1 MLIVDIHTD
10 IYIYITDTGKERK
23 GQIFGLFP
31 IFLSPSLINLSFFID
46 YLLEKKK
53 EMIFGKV

>member
-1 MLIVDIHTD
+1 MLID
-10 IYIYITDTGKERK
+10 IYIYVYITDTGKERK

-46 YLLEKKK
+46 YLLEKEK